1 MRMAF
6 FAIAEGSKIEIN
18 GEKASVRFDVENVIV
33 NGEPVELSET
43 ICGGAAY
50 AVVEA
55 ESAEVNGE
63 AVSVI
68 FDYSTAIV
76 NGAVVG
82 RSEER

>member
-33 NGEPVELSET
+33 NGEPVEFSET
-43 ICGGAAY
+43 ICGGAAF